1 MKRWLSVTTL
11 GFTLLLSGCFTGGG
25 SGGQQSGRGG
35 LPVDT
40 RILGPQLLERD
51 PVGYYE
57 LSWVQR
63 DTDTR
68 SEVIP
73 ALTNLMN
80 QSASALEKLQYAM
93 SLHSLAAIDDRAL
106 TQAYYVYARELI
118 TEGKVGVALAMIG
131 DGGLDVNYLTND
143 QLKFFLDTANQH
155 RLMHT
160 TRRLIQEGGRRQVVA
175 SQDARW
181 VNQNRRPHEWLDAV
195 GTVSVDGGFV
205 IDRGSVRRAGGSG
218 SGFFIDRNGYFITNF
233 HVIEMAVEGDRK
245 HLVNLSVVIDTKGV
259 RAPAKVIG
267 YTKDADLALLKVEY
281 EPDFAFDIATYAN
294 NVEAGQRI
302 YALGSPL
309 GLFNSNISTGVITN
323 TERVL
328 EFIASTPLGNI
339 IQIDA
344 AVNPGNSGGPLVND
358 DGIVV
363 GVVYSGLL
371 QFSGINFALPAD
383 LVRVML
389 PKMILQDAPDTPK
402 LAVVPYAD
410 LAAFD
415 GNRVLEL
422 QYVGLRSQA
431 IKSGVENF
439 GVVERVNNQSV
450 KSVADMQIQFARRY
464 PNTIATLRQ
473 GGKNIPI
480 VLKSRPKY
488 PGWHALLR
496 DQDIALFP
504 AFYGA
509 QVKASGQYLLIT
521 RVYMRSSMED
531 IGFEENDSIVIN
543 GPFKRNVPDH
553 LYALNVRAR
562 MAKVGGLE
570 FAGMLLVADLR
581 GFNWV

>member
-344 AVNPGNSGGPLVND
+344 AVNPGNSG
-358 DGIVV
+358 
-363 GVVYSGLL
+363 
-371 QFSGINFALPAD
+371 
-383 LVRVML
+383 
-389 PKMILQDAPDTPK
+389 
-402 LAVVPYAD
+402 
-410 LAAFD
+410 
-415 GNRVLEL
+415 
-422 QYVGLRSQA
+422 
-431 IKSGVENF
+431 
-439 GVVERVNNQSV
+439 
-450 KSVADMQIQFARRY
+450 AR
-464 PNTIATLRQ
+464 
-473 GGKNIPI
+473 
-480 VLKSRPKY
+480 
-488 PGWHALLR
+488 W
-496 DQDIALFP
+496 
-504 AFYGA
+504 
-509 QVKASGQYLLIT
+509 
-521 RVYMRSSMED
+521 
-531 IGFEENDSIVIN
+531 
-543 GPFKRNVPDH
+543 
-553 LYALNVRAR
+553 
-562 MAKVGGLE
+562 
-570 FAGMLLVADLR
+570 
-581 GFNWV
+581 